1 MNINWWGL
9 CLPEFDVRTERNIEL
24 HCVMKTKL
32 VFWGTNATK
41 DRVLIALELLAK
53 ENKVK
58 GYVFKEPLATEGLD
72 KELRQKWKNSNAEFD
87 MPDGHEGFEKELTV
101 TGGILPEG
109 FTVEQ
114 EGILNRA
121 QTEWHF
127 VVLSAKLHEN
137 YASELEEIKEK
148 IERLTDFDGK
158 LWDSL
163 KGFWS
168 KVQAQA
174 REKNLFREHEQ
185 NLRDSTNVLF
195 SQMKDLRAKMD
206 EEINKNSKVLFEQF
220 NTALDEI
227 EEKIQA
233 DARLSALFEDLKKL
247 QRKFNDSKLNREHR
261 SKIWQKLDGTFKKVK
276 EKRFGP
282 GATDASP
289 VERIQ
294 RRLTGL
300 NGAIEK
306 MERSIKRDKDELSFQ
321 ERKIART
328 DGQLEAQIRQAKIK
342 MIEERVRSK
351 EEKLGEMLK
360 TKAELE
366 KRIEKEQSKAEQ
378 RQKIE
383 EAKKAAKD
391 KIAEQM
397 KEQEEKM
404 SVEKDKLLKAAEAI
418 AGDAVEEKSTQP
430 SDQPKQEDSEKSADD
445 ILGAVGATLGEALE
459 DVVDTVK
466 AIASVVST
474 NVGEMVD
481 EIKEDIKEE
490 LQEVKE
496 ELTKEEE

>member
-1 MNINWWGL
+1 
-9 CLPEFDVRTERNIEL
+9 
-24 HCVMKTKL
+24 MKTKL
-32 VFWGTNATK
+32 VFWGTDVAK
-41 DRVLIALELLAK
+41 ERVLIALELLAK

-58 GYVFKEPLATEGLD
+58 GYVFKEPVATEGLD
-72 KELRQKWKNSNAEFD
+72 KELRQQWKSSNSD
-87 MPDGHEGFEKELTV
+87 YTMPGQHEVFEKELTV
-101 TGGILPEG
+101 TGQMLPEG
-109 FTVEQ
+109 FEVEQ
-114 EGILNRA
+114 DGILNRA

-127 VVLSAKLHEN
+127 VVLSAKLHET
-137 YASELEEIKEK
+137 YASELEEIKER

-168 KVQAQA
+168 KVQSQA

-185 NLRDSTNVLF
+185 NLRDNTNALF
-195 SQMKDLRAKMD
+195 TRMKELRAKMD
-206 EEINKNSKVLFEQF
+206 EEVNKNSKVLFEQF
-220 NTALDEI
+220 NSALDEI
-227 EEKIQA
+227 DEKMKA
-233 DARLSALFEDLKKL
+233 DARLSALFDDLKKL
-247 QRKFNDSKLNREHR
+247 QRKFNESKLNREHR

-351 EEKLGEMLK
+351 KEKLEEMLK
-360 TKAELE
+360 TKGELE
-366 KRIEKEQSKAEQ
+366 KRIEKEQKKAEQ
-378 RQKIE
+378 RQKME

-397 KEQEEKM
+397 KEQEVKM
-404 SVEKDKLLKAAEAI
+404 SVDKDKLKKAAEAI
-418 AGDAVEEKSTQP
+418 AGNADEDSTQGATEGTKT
-430 SDQPKQEDSEKSADD
+430 DKAQNQDD
-445 ILGAVGATLGEALE
+445 LLGAVGATLGEALE

-466 AIASVVST
+466 AIASVVSA
-474 NVGEMVD
+474 NVGEMV
-481 EIKEDIKEE
+481 EEVKEDISEGIQEFKKE
-490 LQEVKE
+490 QK
-496 ELTKEEE
+496 KEEE